1 METSRMKMGAGAVV
15 LVALAMLWVSPAL
28 AGGIGGGGSV
38 LGSVGGG
45 GSQFQAL
52 SSVKTMLTSNIATIA
67 SIGILGIGLAFAF
80 SKSAWTEIV
89 GGIAALVF
97 LLVAVGWAANNTS
110 SFFGNGGLVVGA
122 SASGPDLRL
131 LMVATM
137 LVVAAGAAALLA
149 FGAASVRWLGSMR
162 TPQDARVV
170 RWAPR
175 GRGARRV
182 GGTP

>member
-1 METSRMKMGAGAVV
+1 METSRMKMMGGVV
-15 LVALAMLWVSPAL
+15 LVALTMLWVSPAL

-52 SSVKTMLTSNIATIA
+52 SSVKTMLTSNIAMIA
-67 SIGILGIGLAFAF
+67 SIGILGLGLAFAF

-122 SASGPDLRL
+122 RDSGPDLRL
-131 LMVATM
+131 LFSSV
-137 LVVAAGAAALLA
+137 LVGAASCVAAALA
-149 FGAASVRWLGSMR
+149 I
-162 TPQDARVV
+162 
-170 RWAPR
+170 
-175 GRGARRV
+175 GARCDSRRRALSRV
-182 GGTP
+182 MNGSLRARGTL